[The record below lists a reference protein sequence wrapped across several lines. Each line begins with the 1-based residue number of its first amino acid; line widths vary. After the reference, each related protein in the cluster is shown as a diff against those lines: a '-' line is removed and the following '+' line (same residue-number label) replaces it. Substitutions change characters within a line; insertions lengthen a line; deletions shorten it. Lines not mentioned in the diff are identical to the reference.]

1 MRSPQPAAQVGNKV
15 IEGWRADRTKH
26 PADSFLIFQEGILA
40 ADNDNIR
47 LRQPRLIPNYFRQFG
62 RQPIPHG
69 SEHTA

>member
-47 LRQPRLIPNYFRQFG
+47 L
-62 RQPIPHG
+62 
-69 SEHTA
+69 